1 MPLPSDES
9 LWAKMKIIFATAN
22 GKVRKNSLLD
32 FENIQQS
39 GKIAMKLEDTD
50 TIVGIKILDDDD
62 DFLLSS
68 KNGKALRVQSKKLRL
83 FKGRSSKGIKGM
95 ALKKDDKIISLSIL
109 KSVKITSDEAKSYI
123 KASRLEKDLDET
135 PDDDSE
141 TTNIVKLSNKQI
153 QEFKNKEQYI
163 LTVTENGY
171 GKRSSAYEYRVSGRG
186 GQGII
191 NIISSEKGK
200 SLRVQSKKLRL
211 FKGRSSKGI
220 KGMSLKKDDKIISL
234 SILKSVKIT
243 SDEAK
248 SYIKASRLEKDVE
261 ETPDDENE
269 TTKIV
274 TLSKKQIE
282 EFKNK
287 EQYILTVTENGY
299 GKRSSAY
306 EYRVSGRGGQ
316 GIINIISSERNGG
329 VASTFTINHE
339 DQIMLITDK
348 GQMIRCN
355 VKDIRITGRNTQG
368 VRIFNLSDDEK
379 VVSAARVEDSS
390 EENN

>member
-1 MPLPSDES
+1 
-9 LWAKMKIIFATAN
+9 MKIIFATAN
-22 GKVRKNSLLD
+22 AKIRKNSLLD
-32 FENIQQS
+32 FESIQQS
-39 GKIAMKLEDTD
+39 GKIAMKLEDSD
-50 TIVGIKILDDDD
+50 SIVGIKILDDDD
-62 DFLLSS
+62 DFLL
-68 KNGKALRVQSKKLRL
+68 
-83 FKGRSSKGIKGM
+83 
-95 ALKKDDKIISLSIL
+95 
-109 KSVKITSDEAKSYI
+109 
-123 KASRLEKDLDET
+123 
-135 PDDDSE
+135 
-141 TTNIVKLSNKQI
+141 
-153 QEFKNKEQYI
+153 
-163 LTVTENGY
+163 
-171 GKRSSAYEYRVSGRG
+171 
-186 GQGII
+186 
-191 NIISSEKGK
+191 SSEKGK

-243 SDEAK
+243 SEEAK
-248 SYIKASRLEKDVE
+248 SYIKASRLEKDIE

-274 TLSKKQIE
+274 ALSKKQIE

-306 EYRVSGRGGQ
+306 EYRVSGRGGS

-390 EENN
+390 EENS

>member
-1 MPLPSDES
+1 
-9 LWAKMKIIFATAN
+9 
-22 GKVRKNSLLD
+22 LD
-32 FENIQQS
+32 FESIQQS
-39 GKIAMKLEDTD
+39 GKIAMKLEDND
-50 TIVGIKILDDDD
+50 SIVGIKILDDDD
-62 DFLLSS
+62 DFLL
-68 KNGKALRVQSKKLRL
+68 
-83 FKGRSSKGIKGM
+83 
-95 ALKKDDKIISLSIL
+95 
-109 KSVKITSDEAKSYI
+109 
-123 KASRLEKDLDET
+123 
-135 PDDDSE
+135 
-141 TTNIVKLSNKQI
+141 
-153 QEFKNKEQYI
+153 
-163 LTVTENGY
+163 
-171 GKRSSAYEYRVSGRG
+171 
-186 GQGII
+186 
-191 NIISSEKGK
+191 SSEKGK

-243 SDEAK
+243 SEEAK
-248 SYIKASRLEKDVE
+248 SYIKASRLEKDIE

-274 TLSKKQIE
+274 ALSKKQIE

-306 EYRVSGRGGQ
+306 EYRVSGRGGS

-390 EENN
+390 EENS

>member
-1 MPLPSDES
+1 
-9 LWAKMKIIFATAN
+9 
-22 GKVRKNSLLD
+22 LD
-32 FENIQQS
+32 FESIQQS
-39 GKIAMKLEDTD
+39 GKIAMKLEDND
-50 TIVGIKILDDDD
+50 SIVGIKILDDDD
-62 DFLLSS
+62 DFLL
-68 KNGKALRVQSKKLRL
+68 
-83 FKGRSSKGIKGM
+83 
-95 ALKKDDKIISLSIL
+95 
-109 KSVKITSDEAKSYI
+109 
-123 KASRLEKDLDET
+123 
-135 PDDDSE
+135 
-141 TTNIVKLSNKQI
+141 
-153 QEFKNKEQYI
+153 
-163 LTVTENGY
+163 
-171 GKRSSAYEYRVSGRG
+171 
-186 GQGII
+186 
-191 NIISSEKGK
+191 SSEKGK

-220 KGMSLKKDDKIISL
+220 KGMSLKKDDIIISL

-243 SDEAK
+243 SEEAK
-248 SYIKASRLEKDVE
+248 SYIKASRLDKDIE

-274 TLSKKQIE
+274 ALSKKQIE

-306 EYRVSGRGGQ
+306 EYRVSGRGGS

-390 EENN
+390 EENS

>member
-1 MPLPSDES
+1 
-9 LWAKMKIIFATAN
+9 
-22 GKVRKNSLLD
+22 
-32 FENIQQS
+32 
-39 GKIAMKLEDTD
+39 MKLEDND
-50 TIVGIKILDDDD
+50 SIVGIKILDDDD
-62 DFLLSS
+62 DFLL
-68 KNGKALRVQSKKLRL
+68 
-83 FKGRSSKGIKGM
+83 
-95 ALKKDDKIISLSIL
+95 
-109 KSVKITSDEAKSYI
+109 
-123 KASRLEKDLDET
+123 
-135 PDDDSE
+135 
-141 TTNIVKLSNKQI
+141 
-153 QEFKNKEQYI
+153 
-163 LTVTENGY
+163 
-171 GKRSSAYEYRVSGRG
+171 
-186 GQGII
+186 
-191 NIISSEKGK
+191 SSEKGK

-243 SDEAK
+243 SEEAK

-274 TLSKKQIE
+274 ALSKKQIE

-306 EYRVSGRGGQ
+306 EYRVSGRGGS

-390 EENN
+390 EENS

>member
-22 GKVRKNSLLD
+22 GKIRKNSLLD
-32 FENIQQS
+32 FESIQQS
-39 GKIAMKLEDTD
+39 GKIAMKLEDND
-50 TIVGIKILDDDD
+50 SIVGIKILDDDD
-62 DFLLSS
+62 DFLL
-68 KNGKALRVQSKKLRL
+68 
-83 FKGRSSKGIKGM
+83 
-95 ALKKDDKIISLSIL
+95 
-109 KSVKITSDEAKSYI
+109 
-123 KASRLEKDLDET
+123 
-135 PDDDSE
+135 
-141 TTNIVKLSNKQI
+141 
-153 QEFKNKEQYI
+153 
-163 LTVTENGY
+163 
-171 GKRSSAYEYRVSGRG
+171 
-186 GQGII
+186 
-191 NIISSEKGK
+191 SSEKGK

-234 SILKSVKIT
+234 SILKS
-243 SDEAK
+243 
-248 SYIKASRLEKDVE
+248 ASRLEKDAD
-261 ETPDDENE
+261 ETPDDDNE
-269 TTKIV
+269 TAKIV
-274 TLSKKQIE
+274 ALSKKQIE